1 MAPTDSRAPS
11 MSSRSL
17 PLQYGDTVSLWLE
30 DERGHVWADGHVDGR
45 CSVRTLHS
53 SFRGALFELESTSHA
68 RGTVVRGGE
77 RLHLRHVRSQ
87 RLLTTRPHSGSVVE
101 PNNLRV
107 ELSSEEDDTG
117 QAVFVPLPIYPA
129 RPEAPLQSDEQ
140 LLELGWAPVGAVE
153 QLLHA
158 SAALMPTSSAAEPV
172 RELNCAAAGSR
183 WRLRLYARH
192 APLELLPVA
201 LRCGQAVRVQF
212 IEGGELLVPG
222 GGTGAAG
229 AAAVARAC
237 PLEAAGSRSLWEVEG
252 LDCTLGGE
260 LRWGGAFRLRHADS
274 GALLCADAAS
284 ASLVVR
290 SAAGAEGDER
300 SSRLVLEAE
309 ATLELAA
316 VAGRARAVHRA
327 HRNLRGA
334 PSRGRA
340 PPAAGEAGVDAHA
353 PPAGALRWAC
363 AAPGEAAW
371 LVPAPVAIAGGG
383 GGRRGAAAGG
393 EAGEAAVMLAQAR
406 DEASA
411 VRLLP
416 VAASELAVAEYVP
429 SALRWVR
436 QFAALVRSGRR
447 VHEAHAAVA
456 AAVLRG
462 LLRLAHAHATAARA
476 TAQRVLAEHGAL
488 EAAAELLRSPAEAGV
503 AAATMA
509 SAQPGLAGVLRRA
522 HALLAACALGAPR
535 DTPGIT
541 PRQRAELVARVGLR
555 LGGTS
560 ALRAMLSG
568 CAREEEAR
576 GWAALLLHEA
586 EAEETPK
593 RPAPLVLLTSLCVS
607 PSGTPNPA
615 GQAALA
621 AELFSSLPRR
631 AARVLLTLRA
641 DAGMPRTPW
650 DPTAD
655 APPPPGAAAAPQPHT
670 YEAAALDSRA
680 GRGRGLPG
688 VQVSWQGEPRPPPL
702 FGCGPEGPL
711 EAVAAPLALDRAAA
725 AAEAAAE
732 AVGRREV
739 ALTLE
744 AQLRLMAAACTGPSG
759 GGAVAAVRGWV
770 PLEVCLGCA
779 RQQRL
784 GARLRAS
791 FVALLHAAHVAPALR
806 ERGAGA
812 PADLVV
818 WHAPPAPPPPT
829 EPLVLVHELVRGHLW
844 AAARAARREPGAA
857 RLTAAV
863 LRLASALAGV
873 GRGGEGSG
881 CVRGPLAAGLSAEEA
896 ELLGLSLQLLHPHAA
911 RRAAASASAEPAA
924 GAEESWDSE
933 VDDEDGEEEAGGGD
947 HESQS
952 GLEAQPGGSGAA
964 DGEVAAEACALAL
977 LLLRRAEGAQVSRVL
992 VAMREAMERGAE
1004 AAASPGAAP
1013 RALEAAL
1020 GTALGAV
1027 LDSATAGPGAAAG
1040 IDAAARQQL
1049 VVLVCAGPP
1058 AASTGALQLLA
1069 WAHTRR
1075 ARLVARLARLQLL
1088 GDETA
1093 ATLHAE
1099 VAPRLAALRSA
1110 AAAAPRWRSLGDP
1123 SAFAT
1128 LQRVQAE
1135 LGHLEELAAAPNGP
1149 ASLGGAAALVACGAV
1164 EACVAVL
1171 AVPLRP
1177 EPEPAEKPQH
1187 AHLAATARLACRALA
1202 ALCRAAAAAQSALFP
1217 HAARLVPS
1225 LWLGAE
1231 AFALLDALFGG
1242 RPDLCARAPTA
1253 LLRALAADAFGPR
1266 RSAPHARALASL
1278 ALAGVDTPVRSVQWW
1293 VVQRAERAAAQ
1304 AAMAGEAPLFLR
1316 RQEPTG
1322 GATLASAEGLAVRG
1336 EGGDDALVARLEL
1349 LGACCQGRHLEAE
1362 AKSQLLC
1369 PLPVLVPT
1377 LCSFRSPPPLRRA
1390 LARLLHAAYVETE
1403 APTPGLRSSEHML
1416 HVLQHFKEEVEG
1428 LADLMPDP
1436 DAQPPAP
1443 PPPAALEAQRDVV
1456 YTGVLPCLLAYL
1468 RSVSAAAR
1476 AEARLPEAQH
1486 GAGLLLSSAIL
1497 ALYRAEA
1504 RSAWRRLQLGRVL
1517 FAVRQLGLPPSQ
1529 FDAEQ
1534 LASLEAA
1541 AAAEGEGE
1549 APPAAAAP
1557 AAESPPEVCLAAWQR
1572 ELGSHDSTAAAVRA
1586 EAGALV
1592 PMLRSQ
1598 GAEGSGVAAAA
1609 LVRMAVGAAGENG
1622 DAAVCICT
1630 LRLLRRVVEG
1640 GGRGLT
1646 AATTEALAGLLVQ
1659 LLAEQR
1665 VEAVSEAD
1673 SDTEEGEGETSA
1685 GGSAIGGGSL
1695 ELEALRLLVAALKAD
1710 GDGGG
1715 HRGGLLHDAL
1725 AAALAARPRDAA
1737 ACRRAMVHWLQ
1748 RGIACAHALGE
1759 ELSEV
1764 AASTPQLE
1772 PPDAALLAALATDGE
1787 ARVAEEHDGAAVALE
1802 LLRLTLRSL
1811 RLMARHAGLLAFVL
1825 GSPPAATA
1833 APPTEPELLEPLAN
1847 CVGSAVQHAAELKQ
1861 GPCQGYAA

>member
-1 MAPTDSRAPS
+1 MVTSKAQIAKTVKSGPQKMAPNGLVPMPS
-11 MSSRSL
+11 GSL

-30 DERGHVWADGHVDGR
+30 DESGHVWADGHVDGR
-45 CSVRTLHS
+45 CSVRRTLHS

-68 RGTVVRGGE
+68 RGAVVRGGE
-77 RLHLRHVRSQ
+77 QLHLRHVRSQ

-107 ELSSEEDDTG
+107 ELSSEEDATG
-117 QAVFVPLPIYPA
+117 LAVFVPLPIDPE
-129 RPEAPLQSDEQ
+129 RSEAPLQPDEQ
-140 LLELGWAPVGAVE
+140 LLELGWAPVGAVK
-153 QLLHA
+153 QLLRA
-158 SAALMPTSSAAEPV
+158 SAALLPTASAAEPV

-192 APLELLPVA
+192 EPLELSPMA

-222 GGTGAAG
+222 GGTGPAG
-229 AAAVARAC
+229 MAAVGRAR

-252 LDCTLGGE
+252 LDCTRGGE
-260 LRWGGAFRLRHADS
+260 LRRGGAFRLRHADS

-290 SAAGAEGDER
+290 SAAGAAGDER

-327 HRNLRGA
+327 HRNLRGD
-334 PSRGRA
+334 PSRE
-340 PPAAGEAGVDAHA
+340 AAVDADA

-383 GGRRGAAAGG
+383 GGRRGAAEGG
-393 EAGEAAVMLAQAR
+393 EGAEAAVMLAQTR

-456 AAVLRG
+456 AAVLHG
-462 LLRLAHAHATAARA
+462 LLRLANARATAARGA
-476 TAQRVLAEHGAL
+476 AQRVLAEHGAL

-503 AAATMA
+503 AAAKIA

-593 RPAPLVLLTSLCVS
+593 RPAPLALLTALCVS

-641 DAGMPRTPW
+641 DAGTPRTPW

-655 APPPPGAAAAPQPHT
+655 APPPPGAAPAPRPHT

-702 FGCGPEGPL
+702 FGCGPEVPL
-711 EAVAAPLALDRAAA
+711 EAVAAPLALGRAAA
-725 AAEAAAE
+725 AAEVTAG

-744 AQLRLMAAACTGPSG
+744 AQLRLMVAACTGPSG
-759 GGAVAAVRGWV
+759 GDAVAAVRGWV

-844 AAARAARREPGAA
+844 AAARAAPREPGAA

-863 LRLASALAGV
+863 LRLATALAGA

-881 CVRGPLAAGLSAEEA
+881 CVRGPLAAGLTAEEA

-911 RRAAASASAEPAA
+911 RRAAAAAAAEPAA
-924 GAEESWDSE
+924 GGAEESWDSD
-933 VDDEDGEEEAGGGD
+933 VDDEDGEEETG

-964 DGEVAAEACALAL
+964 DGAVAAEACALAL

-992 VAMREAMERGAE
+992 VAMRETAERGAD
-1004 AAASPGAAP
+1004 AASSPGAAP
-1013 RALEAAL
+1013 RALEVALGAAL
-1020 GTALGAV
+1020 GG
-1027 LDSATAGPGAAAG
+1027 ATARPGAAAG
-1040 IDAAARQQL
+1040 IDAATRQQL
-1049 VVLVCAGPP
+1049 VELVCAGPP
-1058 AASTGALQLLA
+1058 AASTGALHLLA

-1075 ARLVARLARLQLL
+1075 ARLVARLARLRLL

-1149 ASLGGAAALVACGAV
+1149 APLGSAAALVACGAV

-1217 HAARLVPS
+1217 HAACLVPS

-1231 AFALLDALFGG
+1231 AFALLDALFGR

-1266 RSAPHARALASL
+1266 RSAPHARALSSL

-1316 RQEPTG
+1316 QREPTG
-1322 GATLASAEGLAVRG
+1322 GAILASAEGLAVRG

-1369 PLPVLVPT
+1369 PLPVLILT

-1436 DAQPPAP
+1436 DARPPDP

-1534 LASLEAA
+1534 LTSLEAA

-1549 APPAAAAP
+1549 TPPAAAAP
-1557 AAESPPEVCLAAWQR
+1557 VAESPPEVCLAAWQR
-1572 ELGSHDSTAAAVRA
+1572 ELGSHASTAAAVRA

-1592 PMLRSQ
+1592 PMLSSQ
-1598 GAEGSGVAAAA
+1598 DGGGVAAAA

-1622 DAAVCICT
+1622 DAAVCMCT
-1630 LRLLRRVVEG
+1630 LRLLRRVMEG
-1640 GGRGLT
+1640 GGDATWPQRPPRLWRGCSCSCSRSSGQKRPARLT
-1646 AATTEALAGLLVQ
+1646 AIPRRAKA
-1659 LLAEQR
+1659 R
-1665 VEAVSEAD
+1665 
-1673 SDTEEGEGETSA
+1673 SA
-1685 GGSAIGGGSL
+1685 
-1695 ELEALRLLVAALKAD
+1695 LVA
-1710 GDGGG
+1710 
-1715 HRGGLLHDAL
+1715 R
-1725 AAALAARPRDAA
+1725 
-1737 ACRRAMVHWLQ
+1737 
-1748 RGIACAHALGE
+1748 
-1759 ELSEV
+1759 
-1764 AASTPQLE
+1764 
-1772 PPDAALLAALATDGE
+1772 
-1787 ARVAEEHDGAAVALE
+1787 
-1802 LLRLTLRSL
+1802 
-1811 RLMARHAGLLAFVL
+1811 
-1825 GSPPAATA
+1825 PPA
-1833 APPTEPELLEPLAN
+1833 
-1847 CVGSAVQHAAELKQ
+1847 GAVWSWRRC
-1861 GPCQGYAA
+1861 GCWSPR